1 MIINLHLLKFLNL
14 LNIHINFKEHI
25 QKAFQLNHLLGKF
38 FFIHLYIN
46 IQLDMFNYSF
56 LLIKLYF
63 QQQLLNQKQ
72 FHNLLIYEL
81 ILKIRV

>member
-14 LNIHINFKEHI
+14 LNIHINFIEHI
-25 QKAFQLNHLLGKF
+25 QKAFQLNHLLGMS
-38 FFIHLYIN
+38 FFIHPYIN
-46 IQLDMFNYSF
+46 RLLDMINYSF
-56 LLIKLYF
+56 LWIKLYS

-81 ILKIRV
+81 ILKIQV